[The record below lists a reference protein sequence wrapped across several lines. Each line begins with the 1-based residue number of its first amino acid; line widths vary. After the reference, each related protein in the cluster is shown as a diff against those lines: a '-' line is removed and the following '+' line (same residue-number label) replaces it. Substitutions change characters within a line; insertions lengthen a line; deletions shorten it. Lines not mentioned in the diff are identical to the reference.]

1 MLMGAQTTMT
11 AARRGGVE
19 EKAWALVQRVGI
31 FGYAEIAAE
40 LSISIDAAT
49 KIVRGWQAEGRVKV
63 RHGGSGRV
71 RKMFELTPAYR
82 EPQDRGSLIAAQLWT
97 GMRGLKTFCPEGLR
111 AHCREDL
118 KVTLEDASAYCQ
130 ALLRGGYLRVESTA
144 VPGKREA
151 RYKLVHNSGPRA
163 PVEKRVKAVWD
174 PNEGAYAFVSGVG
187 RVERAK

>member
-19 EKAWALVQRVGI
+19 EKAWALVQRVTV

-40 LSISIDAAT
+40 LSISMDAAT
-49 KIVRGWQAEGRVKV
+49 KLVKDWVDEGRVQV
-63 RHGGSGRV
+63 RHGGGKRG
-71 RKMFELTPAYR
+71 RKMFQLTPSYR
-82 EPQDRGSLIAAQLWT
+82 EPQDRASRVAGQLWT
-97 GMRGLKTFCPEGLR
+97 AMRGLKNFTPTDLK
-111 AHCREDL
+111 AHCAEE
-118 KVTLEDASAYCQ
+118 LEITPVEASAYCQ
-130 ALLRGGYLRVESTA
+130 SLLQGGYLRVQTTA

-174 PNEGAYAFVSGVG
+174 PNEAAYAFVSGVG